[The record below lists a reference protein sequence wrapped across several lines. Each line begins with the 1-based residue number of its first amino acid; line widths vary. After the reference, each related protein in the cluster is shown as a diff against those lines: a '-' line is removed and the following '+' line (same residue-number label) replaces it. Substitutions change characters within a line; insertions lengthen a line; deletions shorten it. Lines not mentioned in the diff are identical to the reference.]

1 MKRLLAAVLL
11 ACVAQLHVAA
21 QSQRKPPVQTPTVFR
36 GEIATQPDR
45 QALADLKWFE
55 LFKDEKLQQLI
66 TDALTNNYDLRQ
78 AVANIDAARANL
90 GITRSEQFPSIIASG
105 DVVNQRQ
112 SRSSAFDIPE
122 PVKRDRSFGS
132 VLLNLLTFELDIWG
146 RLRKQTAAARADLLA
161 TEEVRRFVTTT
172 LVSDVATA
180 YFSLR
185 EFDFELEISRRTLA
199 SRQESLRLIQLRQQR
214 GVATMLEVRQAEEL
228 VYDATEVIPALEQS
242 IQQTENFLSFLTG
255 RNPSAIERGATLTDQ
270 QMPPAVPAGLPS
282 DLLER
287 RPDIRAAENSL
298 IAANARIEVA
308 KKEYFP
314 RISLTS
320 FLGYESGQLT
330 SLFSGSRNI
339 WSLAGQVTQPIF
351 TGGRIKSNVRFTQA
365 QRDFLLVDYQQTVQS
380 AFREVS
386 DSLIAYQKVR
396 EVRTQRA
403 LLVDTLRDRS
413 RLSYLRYTG
422 GVATLLEALD
432 ADRELF
438 EAERSLALA
447 RRDELLS
454 VVQLYKSLLTSTYW
468 WVSSLRSG
476 GTA

>member
-1 MKRLLAAVLL
+1 MKQLLVAVLV
-11 ACVAQLHVAA
+11 ACMVQLNVAA
-21 QSQRKPPVQTPTVFR
+21 QSQRKPPVQTPTTFR
-36 GEIATQPDR
+36 GDTATQPDP
-45 QALADLKWFE
+45 QTIANLKWFE

-66 TDALTNNYDLRQ
+66 NEALTNNYDLRQ
-78 AVANIDAARANL
+78 AVANIDAARASL
-90 GITRSEQFPSIIASG
+90 GITRSEQFPQIIASA
-105 DVVNQRQ
+105 DVVTQRQ
-112 SRSSAFDIPE
+112 SRSSSVELPE
-122 PVKRDRSFGS
+122 PIKRDRSFGS
-132 VLLNLLTFELDIWG
+132 VLLNLLSFELDIWG

-161 TEEVRRFVTTT
+161 TEEARRFVITT

-199 SRQESLRLIQLRQQR
+199 SRRESLRLIQLRQQR
-214 GVATMLEVRQAEEL
+214 GVATMLDVRQAEEL
-228 VYDATEVIPALEQS
+228 VYDATEVIPELERS

-255 RNPSAIERGATLTDQ
+255 KNPAAIERGESLTEQ
-270 QMPPAVPAGLPS
+270 QMPPSVPAGLPS
-282 DLLER
+282 DLIER
-287 RPDIRAAENSL
+287 RADIRAAENSL

-351 TGGRIKSNVRFTQA
+351 TAGRIKSNIRFTQA
-365 QRDFLLVDYQQTVQS
+365 QRDFLLTDYQKTIQA
-380 AFREVS
+380 AFRDVS
-386 DSLIAYQKVR
+386 DSLIAYQKLQ
-396 EVRTQRA
+396 EVRTQRS

-422 GVATLLEALD
+422 GVATLLDALD

-454 VVQLYKSLLTSTYW
+454 VVQLYKAL
-468 WVSSLRSG
+468 G
-476 GTA
+476 GGWQ

>member
-1 MKRLLAAVLL
+1 MKRLLVAVLV
-11 ACVAQLHVAA
+11 ACVAHLHVAA

-36 GEIATQPDR
+36 ADTATQPDR

-66 TDALTNNYDLRQ
+66 NDALTNNYDLRQ
-78 AVANIDAARANL
+78 AVANIDAARAAL
-90 GITRSEQFPSIIASG
+90 GITRSEQFPQIIASG

-112 SRSSAFDIPE
+112 SRSSSFDVPE
-122 PVKRDRSFGS
+122 PIKRDRSFGS
-132 VLLNLLTFELDIWG
+132 VLLNLLSFEIDIWG

-161 TEEVRRFVTTT
+161 TEEARRFVTTT

-185 EFDFELEISRRTLA
+185 EFDYELEISRRTLA
-199 SRQESLRLIQLRQQR
+199 SRLESLRLIQLRQQR
-214 GVATMLEVRQAEEL
+214 GVATMLDVRQAEEL
-228 VYDATEVIPALEQS
+228 VYNATEVIPALEQS
-242 IQQTENFLSFLTG
+242 IQQTENFLSYLTG
-255 RNPSAIERGATLTDQ
+255 RNPSAIERGASLTEQ

-330 SLFSGSRNI
+330 SLFSGSRNV
-339 WSLAGQVTQPIF
+339 WTLAGSVTQPIF

-365 QRDFLLVDYQQTVQS
+365 QRDFLLVDYQQTIQA
-380 AFREVS
+380 AFRDVS

-396 EVRTQRA
+396 EVRTQRV
-403 LLVDTLRDRS
+403 LLVETLRDRS

-454 VVQLYKSLLTSTYW
+454 VVQLYRAL
-468 WVSSLRSG
+468 G
-476 GTA
+476 GGWQ